1 MNLEGLILKA
11 KRLLHLGAQGETHPQ
26 QSIARLQEAWRKA
39 GEYKKDHALNAQEE
53 AIFDT
58 AILANVRH
66 RYSHSLD
73 YFESALATL
82 RQFRAQQAKLRAR
95 PVKRVAVLPEGDWRP
110 DWRQERRLA
119 LLFEPEIEEDWS
131 GTPAIKPVFLPR
143 WPNRLDLIAQAS
155 DFSDDADGWRPNAL
169 DSISIYRRGELA
181 QWQGSSFSI
190 RESNDARE
198 LGLQYYSP
206 NTSVDASI
214 TLAAITFDHLRE
226 RLEGAA
232 REKPET
238 DRLLLACGFM
248 TGSSLAGNIAIP
260 RPRPVERNEK
270 IPDPVV
276 IEQETPRTW
285 FEIVRAAD
293 TEPHTGPMKME
304 SLERWMAVED

>member
-1 MNLEGLILKA
+1 VNFEDLILKA
-11 KRLLHLGAQGETHPQ
+11 KRLLHFGTQVETHPR

-39 GEYKKDHALNAQEE
+39 DEHKKDE
-53 AIFDT
+53 
-58 AILANVRH
+58 
-66 RYSHSLD
+66 
-73 YFESALATL
+73 
-82 RQFRAQQAKLRAR
+82 LRAR
-95 PVKRVAVLPEGDWRP
+95 PVKRVAILPEGDWRP

-169 DSISIYRRGELA
+169 DRISIYRRGELA
-181 QWQGSSFSI
+181 QWQGSFFSI

-206 NTSVDASI
+206 NTPVDASI
-214 TLAAITFDHLRE
+214 TLAAITFDHLRQ
-226 RLEGAA
+226 RLEAAA

-248 TGSSLAGNIAIP
+248 AGNIAIP
-260 RPRPVERNEK
+260 RAKPVGRHEK

-276 IEQETPRTW
+276 IEQETPRIW
-285 FEIVRAAD
+285 LEIVRAAD
-293 TEPHTGPMKME
+293 TAPRSGAMKME